1 MSSIQSV
8 VAYHRANVILT
19 VGSNLQM
26 KKFLAISAATIALA
40 AQASAGTPGFVDVS
54 LGAIDGNE
62 AEITTMGAG
71 GSVVAPLSGNWH
83 VQFDGEFTRYQQEG
97 GGLSGSG
104 LSAHI
109 FHDGGDWAVGALL
122 DYQALTALT
131 FWTLGAEAQYTLGSL
146 VFEAGAGIGTIEAS
160 ANADTVSA
168 GGSVTWYA
176 TPDLSFA
183 GGINYR
189 DIDTLFDT
197 TTYSLDAEYRLEGT
211 PFSVIGGYSF
221 SDLEA
226 GIESNAWSI
235 GLRYGFGDATLQDRR
250 KDGPRWLREDNGY
263 ISPAA

>member
-1 MSSIQSV
+1 
-8 VAYHRANVILT
+8 
-19 VGSNLQM
+19 M
-26 KKFLAISAATIALA
+26 KKFLAIAATTIALVA
-40 AQASAGTPGFVDVS
+40 PASAGTPGFVDVS

-104 LSAHI
+104 LSAHV

-131 FWTLGAEAQYTLGSL
+131 FWTLGVEAQYTVGTL
-146 VFEAGAGIGTIEAS
+146 VFEAGAGVGTAEVS
-160 ANADTVSA
+160 SNADTVSA

-176 TPDLSFA
+176 TPDLSFGA
-183 GGINYR
+183 GIGYR
-189 DIDTLFDT
+189 DVDTAFDT
-197 TTYSLDAEYRLEGT
+197 TSYSLDAEYRLEGT
-211 PFSVIGGYSF
+211 SFSVIGGYEF
-221 SDLEA
+221 SDLDT

-250 KDGPRWLREDNGY
+250 KDGPRWLREDNAY